1 MRKIEIEERL
11 CERGGERERERVERD
26 LAKER
31 ERERGGGGERFRE
44 HGMEIA
50 KGTKIL
56 RKSEL
61 YTDIDISGKNINS
74 QRTGVKKRKRERN
87 REK

>member
-1 MRKIEIEERL
+1 MAR
-11 CERGGERERERVERD
+11 
-26 LAKER
+26 ER

-74 QRTGVKKRKRERN
+74 QRTGVKKRKRETE

>member
-1 MRKIEIEERL
+1 MRK
-11 CERGGERERERVERD
+11 REREMKNGLRD
-26 LAKER
+26 
-31 ERERGGGGERFRE
+31 RFRE

-50 KGTKIL
+50 NGTKIL

-74 QRTGVKKRKRERN
+74 QRTEVKKRKRE
-87 REK
+87 KD

>member
-1 MRKIEIEERL
+1 
-11 CERGGERERERVERD
+11 
-26 LAKER
+26 
-31 ERERGGGGERFRE
+31 
-44 HGMEIA
+44 MEIA

-56 RKSEL
+56 RKSGL

-74 QRTGVKKRKRERN
+74 QRTGVKKRKRETE